1 MDIIAA
7 GKLAHGIKNDLAS
20 SLPRFNPAWT
30 EKQKI
35 LSNRQEENRIA
46 NEAAIANGPFV
57 DLPGGAQKVYILLA
71 LGTPCGNIE
80 EVNEDQLLQE
90 AKALQRREEQ
100 TLRRTAKRQ
109 CGSSQCLPYQ
119 LQ

>member
-20 SLPRFNPAWT
+20 SSPRFNPAWT